1 MMRFMWVF
9 LIAALLIAVSFEAY
23 RIYAAKV
30 RAVPVLASARAFE
43 RAEGSVRI
51 LVAGDSTG
59 VGTGSAPELS
69 IAGRLAS
76 AYPEASVKNISENG
90 LKIAGLLE
98 KLRALPESKYDLIL
112 LQIGGNDI
120 LGFSS
125 VADARRDLRLVF
137 AEAKKRAE
145 KVAFMSTG
153 DVGNAPA
160 FGPLLSLAFTLK
172 TKEMRSVFME
182 ESKAAGVTY
191 IDLYVPRENDPFAKE
206 PLRYHAADG
215 LHPTGEGYGLWFE
228 KLLPIVKSAG
238 F

>member
-1 MMRFMWVF
+1 MTRFA
-9 LIAALLIAVSFEAY
+9 LILCIAALLAVAFEAY
-23 RIYAAKV
+23 RIYLAKE

-59 VGTGSAPELS
+59 VGTGAAPELS

-76 AYPEASVKNISENG
+76 AYPDASVKNISENG

-120 LGFSS
+120 LGFTS
-125 VADARRDLRLVF
+125 VSDARRDLRLVF
-137 AEAKKRAE
+137 EEAKKRG
-145 KVAFMSTG
+145 KKIVFMSTG

-172 TKEMRSVFME
+172 TKEMRNMFME
-182 ESKAAGVTY
+182 ESAGAGVTY
-191 IDLYVPRENDPFAKE
+191 VDLFVPRNDDPFAKE

-228 KLLPIVKSAG
+228 KLLPALKSSG